1 MTSIKLKFRPS
12 ANGNNGSVYYQI
24 IHQRVV
30 RQIGTD
36 YHIPQ
41 SAWNEKSG
49 CVIGTD
55 NSLIRQH
62 IRFDLARIR
71 RIISRLEDEIGE
83 YSADDIVERYHAE
96 LHENTLFN
104 FMQQVIDRERQLG
117 KERTAETYL
126 AALNSFRKFREG
138 KDVML
143 DEIDG
148 EMMETYQAWMKSN
161 GLAANT
167 ISFYMRR
174 MRATINRAIRKN
186 IISDKRLFQNVF
198 TGNDK
203 TVKRALPTTIIRH
216 IREADLSA
224 QPKLEIAR
232 DMFMLSF
239 YLRGIAFVDMA
250 YLRKTDLQNGVL
262 TYHRRK
268 TGQRITIKWTK
279 KMQDIVDKYQD
290 NATQYLLPIITTE
303 GNTRKV
309 YLNAAHRINTQLK
322 KLGEVLNI
330 STPLTFYRARHCWAT
345 VARNEGIALSV
356 ISEGLG
362 HNNERTTEIY
372 LASLDTVVLDAANDR
387 IIDAV

>member
-12 ANGNNGSVYYQI
+12 ANGNGGSLYYQI

-36 YHIPQ
+36 YRIPQ

-49 CVIGTD
+49 CVIGAD

-174 MRATINRAIRKN
+174 MRATINRAVRKN

-262 TYHRRK
+262 TYHRCK

-279 KMQDIVDKYQD
+279 KMQVILDKYQD

-303 GNTRKV
+303 GNTRKA

>member
-12 ANGNNGSVYYQI
+12 ANGNGGSLYYQI

-49 CVIGTD
+49 CVIGAE

-71 RIISRLEDEIGE
+71 RIISRLENEIGE

-126 AALNSFRKFREG
+126 AALISFRKFREG

-148 EMMETYQAWMKSN
+148 EMMENYQAWMKSN

-174 MRATINRAIRKN
+174 MRATINRAVRKN

-198 TGNDK
+198 TSNDK
-203 TVKRALPTTIIRH
+203 TVKRALPANIIRQ

-224 QPKLEIAR
+224 QPKLEFAR

-279 KMQDIVDKYQD
+279 KMQDILDKYSN

-303 GNTRKV
+303 GNTRKA

-322 KLGEVLNI
+322 KLGEALNI

-345 VARNEGIALSV
+345 VARSEGIALSV

-372 LASLDTVVLDAANDR
+372 LASLDTTVLDAANDR

>member
-1 MTSIKLKFRPS
+1 MSSIKIKFRPS

-36 YHIPQ
+36 YRISQ
-41 SAWNEKSG
+41 SSWNEKTG
-49 CVIGTD
+49 CVVGAD

-83 YSADDIVERYHAE
+83 YSADDIVERYNAE

-104 FMQQVIDRERQLG
+104 FMRQVIERERQLN

-174 MRATINRAIRKN
+174 MRATINRAVRKN

-203 TVKRALPTTIIRH
+203 TVKRALPANIIRQ

-224 QPKLEIAR
+224 QPKLEFAR

-279 KMQDIVDKYQD
+279 KMQDILDKYQNND
-290 NATQYLLPIITTE
+290 IQYLLPII
-303 GNTRKV
+303 NSDASTRKS

-322 KLGEVLNI
+322 KLGEALNI

-372 LASLDTVVLDAANDR
+372 LASLDTTVLDAANDR

>member
-1 MTSIKLKFRPS
+1 MASIKLKFRPS
-12 ANGNNGSVYYQI
+12 ANGNDGSVYYQI

-36 YHIPQ
+36 YRIPQ

-49 CVIGTD
+49 CVVGAE

-62 IRFDLARIR
+62 IRFDIARIR
-71 RIISRLEDEIGE
+71 RIILRLEDEIGE

-104 FMQQVIDRERQLG
+104 FMQQAIDRERQLG

-126 AALNSFRKFREG
+126 AALNGFRKFREG

-143 DEIDG
+143 DEIGG
-148 EMMETYQAWMKSN
+148 EMMENYQAWMKSN
-161 GLAANT
+161 GLTANT

-186 IISDKRLFQNVF
+186 IISDNRLFQNVF
-198 TGNDK
+198 TGNGK
-203 TVKRALPTTIIRH
+203 TVKRALPANVIRQ

-224 QPKLEIAR
+224 QPKLEFAR

-250 YLRKTDLQNGVL
+250 YLRKTDLQNGIL

-279 KMQDIVDKYQD
+279 KMQDIVDKYP
-290 NATQYLLPIITTE
+290 NNSTQYLLPIITTE
-303 GNTRKV
+303 GNTRKA

-322 KLGEVLNI
+322 KLGEALNI

-362 HNNERTTEIY
+362 HNNEKTTEIY
-372 LASLDTVVLDAANDR
+372 LASLDTTVLDAANDR

>member
-1 MTSIKLKFRPS
+1 
-12 ANGNNGSVYYQI
+12 
-24 IHQRVV
+24 
-30 RQIGTD
+30 
-36 YHIPQ
+36 
-41 SAWNEKSG
+41 
-49 CVIGTD
+49 
-55 NSLIRQH
+55 
-62 IRFDLARIR
+62 
-71 RIISRLEDEIGE
+71 
-83 YSADDIVERYHAE
+83 
-96 LHENTLFN
+96 
-104 FMQQVIDRERQLG
+104 
-117 KERTAETYL
+117 
-126 AALNSFRKFREG
+126 
-138 KDVML
+138 ML

-148 EMMETYQAWMKSN
+148 EMIENYQAWMKSN

-174 MRATINRAIRKN
+174 MRATINRAVRKN

-203 TVKRALPTTIIRH
+203 TVKRALPTTIIRQ

-224 QPKLEIAR
+224 QPKLEFAR

-279 KMQDIVDKYQD
+279 KMQDILDKYQNND
-290 NATQYLLPIITTE
+290 IQYLLPII
-303 GNTRKV
+303 NSDASTRKS

-322 KLGEVLNI
+322 KLGETLNI

-345 VARNEGIALSV
+345 VARNEGISLSV

-372 LASLDTVVLDAANDR
+372 LASLDTTILDAANDR

>member
-1 MTSIKLKFRPS
+1 
-12 ANGNNGSVYYQI
+12 
-24 IHQRVV
+24 V

-203 TVKRALPTTIIRH
+203 TVKRALPTTIIRQ

-290 NATQYLLPIITTE
+290 NATQYLLPIINSDA
-303 GNTRKV
+303 NTRKA

-372 LASLDTVVLDAANDR
+372 LASLDTAVLDAANDR

>member
-1 MTSIKLKFRPS
+1 
-12 ANGNNGSVYYQI
+12 
-24 IHQRVV
+24 
-30 RQIGTD
+30 
-36 YHIPQ
+36 
-41 SAWNEKSG
+41 
-49 CVIGTD
+49 
-55 NSLIRQH
+55 LIRQH

-148 EMMETYQAWMKSN
+148 EMMENYQAWIKSN
-161 GLAANT
+161 GLVANT

-186 IISDKRLFQNVF
+186 IICDKLLFQNVF

-203 TVKRALPTTIIRH
+203 TVKRALPANVIRQ

-224 QPKLEIAR
+224 QPKLEFAR

-250 YLRKTDLQNGVL
+250 YLRKTDLQNGAL

-279 KMQDIVDKYQD
+279 KMQDILDKYPN

-303 GNTRKV
+303 GNTRKA

-322 KLGEVLNI
+322 KLGKELNI

-362 HNNERTTEIY
+362 HNNEKTTEIY
-372 LASLDTVVLDAANDR
+372 LASLDTAVLDAANDR

>member
-1 MTSIKLKFRPS
+1 
-12 ANGNNGSVYYQI
+12 
-24 IHQRVV
+24 V

-203 TVKRALPTTIIRH
+203 TVKRALPTTIIRQ

-224 QPKLEIAR
+224 QPKLEFAR

-290 NATQYLLPIITTE
+290 NATQYLLPIINSDA
-303 GNTRKV
+303 NTRKA

-372 LASLDTVVLDAANDR
+372 LASLDTAVLDAANDR

>member
-1 MTSIKLKFRPS
+1 M
-12 ANGNNGSVYYQI
+12 
-24 IHQRVV
+24 
-30 RQIGTD
+30 
-36 YHIPQ
+36 
-41 SAWNEKSG
+41 
-49 CVIGTD
+49 
-55 NSLIRQH
+55 QH
-62 IRFDLARIR
+62 
-71 RIISRLEDEIGE
+71 
-83 YSADDIVERYHAE
+83 
-96 LHENTLFN
+96 
-104 FMQQVIDRERQLG
+104 VIDRERQLG

-126 AALNSFRKFREG
+126 AALHSFRKFREDT
-138 KDVML
+138 DVML

-148 EMMETYQAWMKSN
+148 EMMESYQAWMKAQ

-174 MRATINRAIRKN
+174 MRATINHAVRKH
-186 IISDKRLFQNVF
+186 IISNNQLFQHVF

-203 TVKRALPTTIIRH
+203 TVKRALPVHIIRQ

-224 QPKLEIAR
+224 RPQLAFAR

-268 TGQRITIKWTK
+268 TGQRITIKWTP
-279 KMQDIVDKYQD
+279 KMQDILDRYPD
-290 NATQYLLPIITTE
+290 STTPYLLPIIH
-303 GNTRKV
+303 GDKNLRKA
-309 YLNAAHRINTQLK
+309 YLNGAHRINTQLK
-322 KLGEVLNI
+322 KLGERLNI

-372 LASLDTVVLDAANDR
+372 LATLDATVLDAANDR

>member
-12 ANGNNGSVYYQI
+12 ANGNDGSLYYQI
-24 IHQRVV
+24 IHQRIV

-49 CVIGTD
+49 CVIGVIGAE

-62 IRFDLARIR
+62 IRFELARIR

-83 YSADDIVERYHAE
+83 YSADDIVERYNAE

-104 FMQQVIDRERQLG
+104 FMRQVIDRERQLN

-148 EMMETYQAWMKSN
+148 QMMENYQAWMKSN

-186 IISDKRLFQNVF
+186 IISDKLLFQNVF

-203 TVKRALPTTIIRH
+203 TVKRALPANVIRQ

-224 QPKLEIAR
+224 QPKLEFAR

-262 TYHRRK
+262 T
-268 TGQRITIKWTK
+268 
-279 KMQDIVDKYQD
+279 
-290 NATQYLLPIITTE
+290 II
-303 GNTRKV
+303 
-309 YLNAAHRINTQLK
+309 AANRSKNRHQMD
-322 KLGEVLNI
+322 EED
-330 STPLTFYRARHCWAT
+330 ARHC
-345 VARNEGIALSV
+345 RQIP
-356 ISEGLG
+356 
-362 HNNERTTEIY
+362 R
-372 LASLDTVVLDAANDR
+372 
-387 IIDAV
+387 

>member
-12 ANGNNGSVYYQI
+12 ANGNDGSLYYQI
-24 IHQRVV
+24 IHQRIV
-30 RQIGTD
+30 RQIGTE
-36 YHIPQ
+36 YRIHQ
-41 SAWNEKSG
+41 SAWNEKNG
-49 CVIGTD
+49 CIVGAE

-62 IRFDLARIR
+62 IRFDITRIR

-83 YSADDIVERYHAE
+83 YSADDIVGRYHAE

-126 AALNSFRKFREG
+126 ATLNSFRKFREG

-148 EMMETYQAWMKSN
+148 EIMESYQAWMKSN

-174 MRATINRAIRKN
+174 MRATINRAVRKN
-186 IISDKRLFQNVF
+186 IIGDKRLFQNVF
-198 TGNDK
+198 TGSDK
-203 TVKRALPTTIIRH
+203 TVKRALPTTIIRQ

-224 QPKLEIAR
+224 QPKLEFAR
-232 DMFMLSF
+232 DMFILSF

-372 LASLDTVVLDAANDR
+372 LASLDTTILDAANDR

>member
-1 MTSIKLKFRPS
+1 MASIKLKFRPS
-12 ANGNNGSVYYQI
+12 ANGNDGSLYYQI

-36 YHIPQ
+36 YRISQ
-41 SAWNEKSG
+41 ASWNEKTG
-49 CVIGTD
+49 CVVGAE
-55 NSLIRQH
+55 NSRIRQH

-71 RIISRLEDEIGE
+71 RIISRLENEIVE
-83 YSADDIVERYHAE
+83 YSADDIVERYNAE

-104 FMQQVIDRERQLG
+104 FMRQVIERERQLN

-148 EMMETYQAWMKSN
+148 EMMENYQAWMKSN

-174 MRATINRAIRKN
+174 MRATINRAVRKN

-203 TVKRALPTTIIRH
+203 TVKRALPTTIIRQ

-224 QPKLEIAR
+224 RPKLEFAR

-268 TGQRITIKWTK
+268 TGQRITIKWMK
-279 KMQDIVDKYQD
+279 KMQDILDKYPN
-290 NATQYLLPIITTE
+290 NATQYLLPIINSDA
-303 GNTRKV
+303 NTRKA
-309 YLNAAHRINTQLK
+309 YLNAAHRMNTQLK
-322 KLGEVLNI
+322 KLGETLNI

-372 LASLDTVVLDAANDR
+372 LASLDTAVLDAANDR